1 MVRHLKGAEVVYTS
15 CTHAKECQMLSTYL
29 KKIPRLLLII
39 GICCVQILNAKDTP
53 AGEIIDQ
60 PSIENYGLLPE
71 YRSVAISPD
80 GKHYALIQRQ
90 GNQDFFVIVKAKT
103 LELVGGFNAD
113 KYKARGIYFASNEHV
128 ILLSSEHTRMMQVRG
143 SWENSSASVYN
154 LTTKKIK
161 VLLSKTKGLY
171 PAQSG
176 LGNIVGFNQDSNEL
190 YMPALAGS
198 LRGTP
203 KNHLYRV
210 NLKNGKGK
218 VHAKGNA
225 STIGWFV
232 DESGKILAREDYDN
246 RANKHRI
253 YSKVSGKWQVIYSH
267 DTDIPEVSLQA
278 VSRDG
283 RELLFLDGEGNN
295 QAIFSMSLADGSI
308 KGPLYDRAV
317 TDVGYVVT
325 DINRKFVAVKYSG
338 FTPDYDFNNAED
350 NRTYMDLAAY
360 FPSSSVRLEG
370 STVDNNNWL
379 INVSGN
385 QGAGDYKV
393 FDRVNNQLYN
403 LVSEYPGIDAIGE
416 LKAVNFKS
424 RDGMKIP
431 SIITLPTDTNLR
443 KNLPLIALPHGG
455 PAAYDSVRFDWLA
468 QYLAAKGYAVLQPN
482 FRGSTGFGFALRD
495 SGDGEWGQKM
505 QNDVSD
511 GVAALVRAGY
521 VDPQRVCIM
530 GVSYG
535 GYSALAGGAF
545 SPELYRCVISIA
557 GVSDIPRM
565 LGVEKSRYGRN
576 HWVVSYWEKII
587 GDSKSEKEKLKT
599 ISPTNFA
606 DNFQAPVLLIH
617 GRDDTVVP
625 IRQSQEMYK
634 ALKKANKEVDF
645 VTLKGEDHWL
655 SNSET
660 RLALLKEVDQFL
672 EQHNPAGVL

>member
-1 MVRHLKGAEVVYTS
+1 MISK
-15 CTHAKECQMLSTYL
+15 YL
-29 KKIPRLLLII
+29 RNFSRLFLIVSI
-39 GICCVQILNAKDTP
+39 FSVQTLNAKDTP
-53 AGEIIDQ
+53 AGEITNQ
-60 PSIENYGLLPE
+60 PNVENYGLLPE
-71 YRSVAISPD
+71 FRSVAISPD

-90 GNQDFFVIVKAKT
+90 GSQDFFVIMNAQT
-103 LELVGGFNAD
+103 LELVGGFNAAQ
-113 KYKARGIYFASNEHV
+113 YKARGIYFASNEHV
-128 ILLSSEHTRMMQVRG
+128 ILQSSEHTRMMWVRG
-143 SWENSSASVYN
+143 SWENSAAFVYN

-176 LGNIVGFNQDSNEL
+176 LGNIVGFNKDSNEL
-190 YMPALAGS
+190 YMPALARSLGS
-198 LRGTP
+198 TP

-225 STIGWFV
+225 STIRWFV
-232 DESGKILAREDYDN
+232 DESGKILAREDYN
-246 RANKHRI
+246 NKAQKHRI

-295 QAIFSMSLADGSI
+295 EAISSMSLADGSI
-308 KGPLYDRAV
+308 KGPLYNRAD
-317 TDVGYVVT
+317 TDVGYIVT
-325 DINRKFVAVKYSG
+325 DINQTFVAVKYSG
-338 FTPDYDFNNAED
+338 FTPDYDFNNIED
-350 NRTYMDLAAY
+350 NQTYTDLATY
-360 FPSSSVRLEG
+360 FPTSSVILEG

-393 FDRVNNQLYN
+393 FDRDKNQLYN
-403 LVSEYPGIDAIGE
+403 LVSQYPGIDAIGE

-431 SIITLPTDTNLR
+431 AIITLPTDNNLR

-455 PAAYDSVRFDWLA
+455 PATYDSVRFDWLA
-468 QYLAAKGYAVLQPN
+468 QYLSAKGYAVLQPN

-495 SGDGEWGQKM
+495 SGNKEWGQKM
-505 QNDVSD
+505 QDDVSD
-511 GVAALVRAGY
+511 GIAALVKSGY

-530 GVSYG
+530 GASYG

-557 GVSDIPRM
+557 GVSDLPRM
-565 LGVEKSRYGRN
+565 LSWGKSRYGRN

-587 GDSKSEKEKLKT
+587 GESKSEREKLKA

-617 GRDDTVVP
+617 GRDDIVVP
-625 IRQSQEMYK
+625 IRQSIEMYK
-634 ALKKANKEVDF
+634 ALKKADKAVELI
-645 VTLKGEDHWL
+645 TLKGEDHWL
-655 SNSET
+655 SSSET

-672 EQHNPAGVL
+672 QKHNPAGVL